1 MLFSIVLLDEKG
13 IFYTLDL
20 GGTNF
25 RVLKVQLGGKDAGI
39 VKQEFEEVS
48 IPPNLMTGTS
58 DGLLTTL
65 WHNLQNMFH
74 KKVENSNFLLVRR
87 GSSALP
93 SPFLG
98 CKHPSI
104 LET

>member
-1 MLFSIVLLDEKG
+1 M
-13 IFYTLDL
+13 DL

-58 DGLLTTL
+58 DVSVLFIHPISSLLQAALLITSLTT
-65 WHNLQNMFH
+65 
-74 KKVENSNFLLVRR
+74 KK
-87 GSSALP
+87 
-93 SPFLG
+93 
-98 CKHPSI
+98 
-104 LET
+104 